1 MDNQTNTSME
11 KNVFLYRYHR
21 YREKRIV
28 SVCGLRTGVIGTM
41 FLVID
46 HLSVLT
52 YVNMVGNTF
61 CNKLNFA
68 AEK

>member
-11 KNVFLYRYHR
+11 KNVFLYR